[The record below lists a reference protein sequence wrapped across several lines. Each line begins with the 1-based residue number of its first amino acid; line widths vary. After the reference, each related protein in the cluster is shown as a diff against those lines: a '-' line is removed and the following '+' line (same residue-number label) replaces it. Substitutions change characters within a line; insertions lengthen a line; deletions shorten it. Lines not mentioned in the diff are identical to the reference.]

1 MQEVQETQALSLGLE
16 DPLEKEMVSH
26 SSILAWEIPWAEE
39 TGRLESMGSWKVR
52 PNWATEH
59 THTPHAEA
67 TTPGSPL
74 TPGRE
79 RKTARRVVL
88 MWVTQ
93 QTVYNSQ
100 RFSRAGG
107 QLWWPIKPGTEPR
120 SPNAEDWSSSE
131 LDLTFLLCAWQETE
145 MGWRVGPVRAYQLS
159 GWKVSLFSRTEIWA
173 SPIFIHYPLCA
184 IYPLHS
190 ENPRVNINPSWHSV
204 ICTERTQ
211 VSVHE
216 SDVF

>member
-1 MQEVQETQALSLGLE
+1 MGRGDWQVRVHGVMKSQTQLS
-16 DPLEKEMVSH
+16 D
-26 SSILAWEIPWAEE
+26 W
-39 TGRLESMGSWKVR
+39 T
-52 PNWATEH
+52 H

-107 QLWWPIKPGTEPR
+107 QLWWPIKPGKEPR